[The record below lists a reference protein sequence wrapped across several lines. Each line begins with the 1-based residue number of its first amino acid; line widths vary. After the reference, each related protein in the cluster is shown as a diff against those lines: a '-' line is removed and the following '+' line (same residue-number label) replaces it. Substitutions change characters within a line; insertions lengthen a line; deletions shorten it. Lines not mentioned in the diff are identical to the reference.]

1 MKIYLCGN
9 FQGSERES
17 KREREGG
24 GNAQTH
30 TITHGLI
37 REKEKIQRGKNMK
50 KKLNIERKRYPGYPV
65 SKLIHYRYRFKFFPE
80 RFNRDLG
87 VRL

>member
-1 MKIYLCGN
+1 
-9 FQGSERES
+9 
-17 KREREGG
+17 
-24 GNAQTH
+24 
-30 TITHGLI
+30 
-37 REKEKIQRGKNMK
+37 MK

-65 SKLIHYRYRFKFFPE
+65 SKLIHYKYRFQFFPE